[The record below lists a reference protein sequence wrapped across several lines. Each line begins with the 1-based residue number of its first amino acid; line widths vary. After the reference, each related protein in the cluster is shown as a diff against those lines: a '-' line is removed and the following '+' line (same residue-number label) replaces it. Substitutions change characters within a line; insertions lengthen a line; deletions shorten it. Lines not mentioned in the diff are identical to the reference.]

1 MSATQQT
8 GVFQQPASALSQL
21 RTIMVAV
28 KTAEELIKAIK
39 KNEREILIDD
49 EEHAR
54 KILSY
59 RRVKTFTRR
68 LLAGVA
74 IAAFA
79 GILLSF
85 YFGEV
90 PALMAAALTS
100 FAVAALIIEIFLGM
114 RIIGF
119 ACLYTLDKNYTIDLV
134 GCSTLK
140 IRVNRVR

>member
-1 MSATQQT
+1 M
-8 GVFQQPASALSQL
+8 
-21 RTIMVAV
+21 
-28 KTAEELIKAIK
+28 
-39 KNEREILIDD
+39 
-49 EEHAR
+49 
-54 KILSY
+54 
-59 RRVKTFTRR
+59 
-68 LLAGVA
+68 
-74 IAAFA
+74 AAFA